1 MSIKKKEPKCMDINN
16 YFQLNRITKTMVSNK
31 INYYCI
37 EYDGEATGEEFKT
50 EKEVNEYLK
59 KLKKNNIMKL
69 QYINIV
75 KKNYIWTSD
84 ILQNCKTHM
93 YGENTHIIPY
103 VKDIIKYI
111 QLFLFRKIKVMS
123 IVKLIM
129 NGKYFIDMENDFY
142 PKSLDYLF
150 SVLYTDHYYGNY
162 DSSEEEEQER
172 VNDLKRYYKNFDA
185 YKPIKGMCSNFN
197 KLQYIQ

>member
-1 MSIKKKEPKCMDINN
+1 MDINN
-16 YFQLNRITKTMVSNK
+16 YFQLNRITKTMLSNK

-37 EYDGEATGEEFKT
+37 MYDGEETGEEFKT

-69 QYINIV
+69 QYISIV
-75 KKNYIWTSD
+75 KKNYVWTND
-84 ILQNCKTHM
+84 ILQNSQVKM
-93 YGENTHIIPY
+93 YDENTHIIPY

-129 NGKYFIDMENDFY
+129 KGKYFIDIESDEYYDNI
-142 PKSLDYLF
+142 KSLDYLF
-150 SVLYTDHYYGNY
+150 STLYTKRYRRYYY
-162 DSSEEEEQER
+162 DSEEEEEEEI
-172 VNDLKRYYKNFDA
+172 NELKMYYNYFDEFI
-185 YKPIKGMCSNFN
+185 PINGMCSNFN

>member
-1 MSIKKKEPKCMDINN
+1 MDINN
-16 YFQLNRITKTMVSNK
+16 YFQLNRITKTMLSNK

-37 EYDGEATGEEFKT
+37 MYDGEETGEEFKT

-59 KLKKNNIMKL
+59 KLKKNNMMKL
-69 QYINIV
+69 QYISIV
-75 KKNYIWTSD
+75 KKNYIFTQN
-84 ILQNCKTHM
+84 ILQNYNTQM

-129 NGKYFIDMENDFY
+129 NGKYFIDIEDDFC
-142 PKSLDYLF
+142 PKSLDFLF
-150 SVLYTDHYYGNY
+150 SVLYTNHYYGY
-162 DSSEEEEQER
+162 VGEGES
-172 VNDLKRYYKNFDA
+172 VNELKKYYENFDA
-185 YKPIKGMCSNFN
+185 YEPIKGMCSNFN